1 MENGNSENKSGASIR
16 KKTFDPARYGMV
28 VCLDCKGDGYIQS
41 SKRQCCPKC
50 GGFRFIKRELEEDLK
65 T

>member
-1 MENGNSENKSGASIR
+1 MENNNSENRSGASIR

-28 VCLDCKGDGYIQS
+28 VCSDCKGDGYVLRS
-41 SKRQCCPKC
+41 NRQCCPKC
-50 GGFRFIKRELEEDLK
+50 GGFGLIKKELQENLK